1 MVRFK
6 SAAQKY
12 QCYSDD
18 DQNIVV
24 DVTSDRGGTGA
35 GIRPYELLEAALA
48 SCMNISLRKQAEKEG
63 IQLEKI
69 ETTVSLNRDIEGKTI
84 FEYECTILDELDK
97 QTTEKIKSILQNC
110 LIRKILSN
118 QIEFKETSLNFYC

>member
-1 MVRFK
+1 MVKFK
-6 SAAQKY
+6 SADKKY
-12 QCYSDD
+12 QCNLDNE
-18 DQNIVV
+18 QNIIV
-24 DVTSDRGGTGA
+24 DTIGS

-63 IQLEKI
+63 IELKKV
-69 ETTVSLNRDIEGKTI
+69 ETIVFLNRNIEGKSV

-110 LIRKILSN
+110 LVRNILSSP
-118 QIEFKETSLNFYC
+118 IEFKETSKPWG